1 MAILPINSISVMK
14 NQRNLIS
21 FSGNGREDE
30 EKRKDKFSQKAKMSA
45 ASVPVVVLMAMSP
58 SLLNA
63 KRTYESCSNE

>member
-30 EKRKDKFSQKAKMSA
+30 EKRKDKFSQKAKCQ
-45 ASVPVVVLMAMSP
+45 LH
-58 SLLNA
+58 LFRWLF
-63 KRTYESCSNE
+63 